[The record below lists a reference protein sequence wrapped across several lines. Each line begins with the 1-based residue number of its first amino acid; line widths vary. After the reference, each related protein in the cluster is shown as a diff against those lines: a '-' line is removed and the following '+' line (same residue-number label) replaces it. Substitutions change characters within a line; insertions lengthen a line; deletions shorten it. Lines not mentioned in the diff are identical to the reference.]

1 MPSFRSP
8 KAQSVHAVSQ
18 KVALGTGRHDHR
30 DDGKIHSVGT
40 ARGYGNS
47 LKGSARYMQDNR
59 LGDLRNMTREIA
71 MQYLTY
77 RAATVSQKTLDLD
90 RQALQMHLGIKLSV
104 VKSEKETHLSTRS
117 YTPAQIER
125 IASAQSDRNSLA
137 TQIAHCAGLRAH
149 ELLTIRPVSEQK
161 ASTHREWSTERFIGR
176 EGERY
181 TVEGKGGLVREVLLS
196 KELSARL
203 EAARLVE
210 PRPVIDR
217 GVNYTQH
224 YDIGGGRAW
233 SQSFSAASQRELG
246 FSTGA
251 HGLRHSYAQERMEE
265 LQRNGMN
272 YDDAKGAVA
281 QEVGHFAS
289 DTTEAY
295 LR

>member
-18 KVALGTGRHDHR
+18 KVALGKARHDHR

-47 LKGSARYMQDNR
+47 LNGSARYMRDNR
-59 LGDLRNMTREIA
+59 LGDLRSMTRDIA

-77 RAATVSQKTLDLD
+77 RAAIVSQKTLDLD
-90 RQALQMHLGIKLSV
+90 RQALQMHLGIKLDV
-104 VKSEKETHLSTRS
+104 IKSEKETHLSTRS
-117 YTPAQIER
+117 YTQAQIER
-125 IASAQSDRNSLA
+125 ISSAQSERNSLA
-137 TQIAHCAGLRAH
+137 TRIAYCAGLRAH
-149 ELLTIRPVSEQK
+149 ELLTIRPVCEQK
-161 ASTHREWSTERFIGR
+161 ASTHREWSADRFTGR

-181 TVEGKGGLVREVLLS
+181 TVEGKGGLIREVLLS
-196 KELSARL
+196 KELAAQL
-203 EAARLVE
+203 EATRLVE
-210 PRPVIDR
+210 PRPVVDR
-217 GVNYTQH
+217 GVNYTQP

-251 HGLRHSYAQERMEE
+251 HGLRHSYAQERMGE
-265 LQRNGMN
+265 LQRYGMN
-272 YDDAKGAVA
+272 YDDAKGTVA

>member
-18 KVALGTGRHDHR
+18 KVALGKARHDHR

-77 RAATVSQKTLDLD
+77 RATIVSQKTLDLD
-90 RQALQMHLGIKLSV
+90 RQALQMHLGIKLDV
-104 VKSEKETHLSTRS
+104 IKSEKETHLSTRS
-117 YTPAQIER
+117 YTASQIER
-125 IASAQSDRNSLA
+125 IASAQSERNALA

-149 ELLTIRPVSEQK
+149 ELLTIRPASEQK
-161 ASTHREWSTERFIGR
+161 ASTHREWTPERFTGR
-176 EGERY
+176 DGERY

-196 KELSARL
+196 KELAARL
-203 EAARLVE
+203 EATRLVE
-210 PRPVIDR
+210 PRPVVDR
-217 GVNYTQH
+217 EVNYTQY

-272 YDDAKGAVA
+272 YDDAKGTVA